1 MSFLFSDA
9 FAADETSTV
18 KAGTAATSTATTSA
32 DAVPYDLSA
41 GKMMQDNFIILGMLF
56 FIFYFILIRPQQK
69 RLKQHNEMIK
79 SLQKGSKVIT
89 SGGIIGTIV
98 KFEGDDVAV
107 VEIAQG
113 VRVRLAKSSISEV
126 ADDKIASGTGA
137 NDN

>member
-1 MSFLFSDA
+1 MNFLFSNA

-18 KAGTAATSTATTSA
+18 KAGSIPVST
-32 DAVPYDLSA
+32 DAVPYDLSPE
-41 GKMMQDNFIILGMLF
+41 KMMQDNFLILGVLF

-69 RLKQHNEMIK
+69 RLKQHNAMIK

-98 KFEGDDVAV
+98 KFEGDDVVV

-126 ADDKIASGTGA
+126 ADDKIASGSSA